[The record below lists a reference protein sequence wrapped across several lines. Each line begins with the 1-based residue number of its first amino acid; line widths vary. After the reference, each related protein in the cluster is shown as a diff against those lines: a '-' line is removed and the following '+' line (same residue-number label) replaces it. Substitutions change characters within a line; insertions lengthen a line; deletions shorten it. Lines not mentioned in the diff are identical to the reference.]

1 MIHHWERGVIVATTL
16 LITSLAFRVTTE
28 ETTAIQ
34 EEATPIHETTYG
46 RSGFRLEWRPGP
58 NEMQDDAQ
66 RRAHE
71 KRLAEAG
78 FQARWL
84 SVVDPLGSPLY
95 PSAVIPSPHPN
106 APQNEVILRKW
117 VEDIHAQGLPAIS
130 WYPLIFSQ
138 SGWQA
143 HPDWRQASLLP
154 FPQGH
159 AKEICCCINS
169 GYGDALIQLAC
180 EMIERFKL
188 DGIWFDGSAFTQIW
202 DRPLPLTCM
211 CESCQERFRKDT
223 GLQLPKQVDWND
235 ATFRRWIAWRYQVF
249 GGYIGKLAK
258 EIRRRHPKAVVV
270 INYYHR
276 PQIPWHSAIP
286 LDLYDADIVSGSEAS
301 GEETTDLTMR
311 LCRAYGRTQSEV
323 WRYFSVADRP
333 EDAPETND
341 LLHHAL
347 TCFTAGGIP
356 SYGLPGMDTEKAAAT
371 ARLISPTINAL
382 RRFAGGDSLNHV
394 ALHVSQQS
402 ETFYFGRAVD
412 GSGWAM
418 EPYFGSL
425 LRWTSALM
433 KSHLPPDY
441 VYDKAFTPQTLSRY
455 RVLLLPLSPALSQ
468 EQAQTVLDFVRKG
481 GIVFLGPACGETDE
495 WGERRKVNPL
505 GKELGFTFTSIYPPA
520 ADAFASLPLKTSD
533 GESMT
538 LTTGLHAQM
547 QLRGKEWQVLSQHA
561 DSNAPAPFVV
571 RHGTQ
576 WSAVSAL
583 AMRRF
588 GRGNVFIADIDL
600 ASSQLLWQPV
610 AGGDTRIAATDA
622 HAVGGRQ
629 CLEFVDGRNAPYVFC
644 PDMEMRFRPF
654 ALPDFV
660 GGRMSFDL
668 MLNGAAAQIETRS
681 SNMPHNGALVHVTHD
696 GRLQA
701 GGGELAQLP
710 QEKWLHFEMNFRFAT
725 KERGAEFDLTVTTPD
740 GTQRWE
746 RLPCEEKNWTCC
758 DWAVIFGPGAT
769 AGRFFVDNLR
779 IEGVRADGQKELR
792 LSEDTEGLQVGD
804 VKPKDLV
811 TALVAHL
818 KRLAP
823 PPIEV
828 EAPDTIRFGAFEQDG
843 KIVLHL
849 HNLNGSWR
857 DWGKQTGESVR
868 LTIRLPVSRASLPL
882 REGKELKITR
892 QGKIT
897 QIVVPNV
904 GLQEVVVW
912 ER

>member
-1 MIHHWERGVIVATTL
+1 M
-16 LITSLAFRVTTE
+16 
-28 ETTAIQ
+28 Q
-34 EEATPIHETTYG
+34 DKPTPIHETTYG

-58 NEMQDDAQ
+58 NEMQDDTQ
-66 RRAHE
+66 RNTHE

-95 PSAVIPSPHPN
+95 PSAVIPSLHPN

-117 VEDIHAQGLPAIS
+117 VDDIHARGLPAIS

-159 AKEICCCINS
+159 AREVCCCINS
-169 GYGDALIQLAC
+169 GYGDALIRLAC

-202 DRPLPLTCM
+202 DRPLPLTCV
-211 CESCQERFRKDT
+211 CEACQKRFRRDT
-223 GLQLPKQVDWND
+223 GFDLPKRVDWND
-235 ATFRRWIAWRYQVF
+235 ATFRRWIAWRYEVF

-258 EIRRRHPKAVVV
+258 EIRRRHPRAVVV
-270 INYYHR
+270 INHYHR

-301 GEETTDLTMR
+301 GEEATDLTMR

-323 WRYFSVADRP
+323 WRYFSIIDRP
-333 EDAPETND
+333 EDAPETNE

-356 SYGLPGMDTEKAAAT
+356 SYGLPGMDTEKGAAT
-371 ARLISPTINAL
+371 ARLIAPMINAL
-382 RRFAGGDSLNHV
+382 RRFASGDSLTHL

-418 EPYFGSL
+418 EPYFASL
-425 LRWTSALM
+425 IRWTSALM
-433 KSHLPPDY
+433 KSHTPPDY

-455 RVLLLPLSPALSQ
+455 RALLLPLSPALSQ
-468 EQAQTVLDFVRKG
+468 QQAQTVLDFVRKG

-495 WGERRKVNPL
+495 WGIGVSPMRKGNLL
-505 GKELGFTFTSIYPPA
+505 GKELGFTFTSIYSLA
-520 ADAFASLPLKTSD
+520 ADSFTSLQLKTSD

-538 LTTGLHAQM
+538 LTTGIYAQM

-561 DSNAPAPFVV
+561 DGNAPA
-571 RHGTQ
+571 
-576 WSAVSAL
+576 L
-583 AMRRF
+583 ATRKF
-588 GRGNVFIADIDL
+588 GRGTVFVADVDL

-610 AGGDTRIAATDA
+610 AGGDTKIAATDK
-622 HAVGGRQ
+622 HAASGRQ
-629 CLEFVDGRNAPYVFC
+629 SLEFVDGRNAPYVFC

-654 ALPDFV
+654 APPDFV
-660 GGRMSFDL
+660 GGCMSFDL

-701 GGGELAQLP
+701 GGRELAQLP
-710 QEKWLHFEMNFRFAT
+710 QEKWLRFEMNFRFAT
-725 KERGAEFDLTVTTPD
+725 NERGAEFDLTVTLPD

-746 RLPCEEKNWTCC
+746 RLPCEEKNWTRC

-769 AGRFFVDNLR
+769 AGHFFVDNIR
-779 IEGVRADGQKELR
+779 IEGVRSDGQKELR
-792 LSEDTEGLQVGD
+792 LSEDAEGLHIGD

-811 TALVAHL
+811 TALAAHL
-818 KRLAP
+818 QRLAP
-823 PPIEV
+823 PPIELA
-828 EAPDTIRFGAFEQDG
+828 APDTVRFGAFQLDG
-843 KIVLHL
+843 KTVLHL

-857 DWGKQTGESVR
+857 DWGKPSGESVR
-868 LTIRLPVSRASLPL
+868 LTVRLPVTRASLPL
-882 REGKELKITR
+882 RENKELKITR
-892 QGKIT
+892 QEKT
-897 QIVVPNV
+897 AQVVVPNV
-904 GLQEVVVW
+904 GLHEVVVL